1 MMAIVEQ
8 ERRGQVEILRFNR
21 PEARNA
27 ISPEVSTAMAALLDA
42 AAVDPAVRA
51 VVVTGTGPVFSA
63 GADLK
68 VVARGEG
75 ARIAAAPG
83 GFAGLVTRDFP
94 KPLVAAVNGPALAGG
109 FEIVLACD
117 LVVAADTAR
126 FGIPEVQRGL
136 MAAAGALIRL
146 PKRVP
151 LAIALEMSMTGD
163 PITAARAAELGLV
176 NRVVPA
182 EQVLEEAVALAD
194 RIGENSPIS
203 VRISRQLVREA
214 VELTE
219 AEAWKRNDELALEV
233 FRGGDA
239 VEGAT
244 AFAEK
249 RKPVWKST

>member
-1 MMAIVEQ
+1 MAVVEQ
-8 ERRGQVEILRFNR
+8 ERRGMVEILRFNR

-27 ISPEVSTAMAALLDA
+27 INPEVSIAMGGYLDA
-42 AAVDPAVRA
+42 AATDPAVRA

-68 VVARGEG
+68 VVAQGG
-75 ARIAAAPG
+75 GGSIAAAPG

-94 KPLVAAVNGPALAGG
+94 KPLIAAVNGPALAGG
-109 FEIVLACD
+109 FEIVLSCD

-136 MAAAGALIRL
+136 MAAAGGLIRL

-151 LAIALEMSMTGD
+151 LAMALELTMTGD
-163 PITAARAAELGLV
+163 PISAERALQLGLV

-182 EQVLEEAVALAD
+182 AEVLDTAVALAE
-194 RIGENSPIS
+194 RICENSPIA
-203 VRISRQLVREA
+203 VRVSRQLVREA
-214 VELTE
+214 GELTE
-219 AEAWKRNDELALEV
+219 AEGWKRNDELSLDV
-233 FRGGDA
+233 FSGGDA
-239 VEGAT
+239 IEGAT

-249 RKPVWKST
+249 RAPIWKST

>member
-1 MMAIVEQ
+1 MAVVEQ
-8 ERRGQVEILRFNR
+8 ERRGQVEILRFTR

-27 ISPEVSTAMAALLDA
+27 INPEVSVAMGGFLDA
-42 AAVDPAVRA
+42 AATDPEVRA

-68 VVARGEG
+68 VVAAGGG
-75 ARIAAAPG
+75 AKIAGAPG

-94 KPLVAAVNGPALAGG
+94 KPLIAAVNGPALAGG

-151 LAIALEMSMTGD
+151 LAMALELTMTGD
-163 PITAARAAELGLV
+163 PISAERALALGLV
-176 NRVVPA
+176 NRVVPV
-182 EQVLEEAVALAD
+182 EQVLDEAVALAN
-194 RIGENSPIS
+194 RIGENSPIA
-203 VRISRQLVREA
+203 VRISRQLVKEA
-214 VELTE
+214 LDLTE
-219 AEAWKRNDELALEV
+219 KEAWKRNNELSLEV
-233 FRGGDA
+233 FGAGDA
-239 VEGAT
+239 IEGAT

-249 RKPVWKST
+249 RKPVWRSS

>member
-1 MMAIVEQ
+1 MAVVEH

-27 ISPEVSTAMAALLDA
+27 ISPEVSQTMVTLLDA
-42 AAVDPAVRA
+42 AAADTGVRA

-68 VVARGEG
+68 VVASGRAGD
-75 ARIAAAPG
+75 IANVPG

-94 KPLVAAVNGPALAGG
+94 KPLIAAVNGPALAGG

-117 LVVAADTAR
+117 LVVAADSAR

-151 LAIALEMSMTGD
+151 LAMALELTMTGD
-163 PITAARAAELGLV
+163 PISAQRALELGLV

-182 EQVLEEAVALAD
+182 EEVLDTAVALAD
-194 RIGENSPIS
+194 RIGENSPIA

-214 VELTE
+214 VDLDE
-219 AEAWKRNDELALEV
+219 ATAWKRNNELSLDV
-233 FRGGDA
+233 FGAGDA
-239 VEGAT
+239 IEGAT

-249 RKPVWKST
+249 RKPVWKSS

>member
-1 MMAIVEQ
+1 MALVEQ
-8 ERRGQVEILRFNR
+8 ERRGIVQILRFNR

-27 ISPEVSTAMAALLDA
+27 ISPEVSITMAGLLDA
-42 AAVDPAVRA
+42 AADDPGVRA

-68 VVARGEG
+68 IVAQGRGGEIG
-75 ARIAAAPG
+75 AAPG
-83 GFAGLVTRDFP
+83 GFAGIVTRDFP
-94 KPLVAAVNGPALAGG
+94 KPLIAAVNGPALAGG

-151 LAIALEMSMTGD
+151 LAMALELTMTGD
-163 PITAARAAELGLV
+163 PISAQRALELGLV
-176 NRVVPA
+176 NRVVPV
-182 EQVLEEAVALAD
+182 EEVLDTAVALAD
-194 RIGENSPIS
+194 RIGENSPIA

-214 VELTE
+214 VDLDEAAAWRRNNELSL
-219 AEAWKRNDELALEV
+219 DV
-233 FRGGDA
+233 FSAGDA
-239 VEGAT
+239 IEGAT

-249 RKPVWKST
+249 RKPVWKSS